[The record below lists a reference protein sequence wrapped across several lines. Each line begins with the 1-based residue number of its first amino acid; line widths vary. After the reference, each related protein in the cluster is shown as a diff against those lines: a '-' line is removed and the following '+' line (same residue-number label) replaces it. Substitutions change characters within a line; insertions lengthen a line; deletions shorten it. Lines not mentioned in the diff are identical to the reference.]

1 MSSRSS
7 KRGVKGTCY
16 QYRGLDKD
24 TAQHSNNPFGGT
36 VQVQNVKG
44 ARVYIWGDA
53 DVDEEEILND
63 DTEKHEL
70 RARGRLK
77 ANTCPDQENTTL
89 TIERPVL
96 TGETLQKI
104 AVKFACEVAEL
115 KRINNL
121 LTDQDFFALTS
132 IKVPILKYGLMRE
145 TLEEEIRQN
154 AGTLGV
160 GSTNGA
166 AVTLGVGASND
177 SSFGTDRRQ
186 RLRWRRVEGSRQ

>member
-24 TAQHSNNPFGGT
+24 TAQHSSNPFGGT

-104 AVKFACEVAEL
+104 AVKFACEVNIL
-115 KRINNL
+115 P
-121 LTDQDFFALTS
+121 LTDYGPRTS
-132 IKVPILKYGLMRE
+132 GFVLINSACNKRSEPLVVSQFNI
-145 TLEEEIRQN
+145 N
-154 AGTLGV
+154 
-160 GSTNGA
+160 
-166 AVTLGVGASND
+166 
-177 SSFGTDRRQ
+177 
-186 RLRWRRVEGSRQ
+186 